1 MRRIRSLSLPSQRE
15 QRPSPFLTMAPA
27 GGVATRGA
35 VAVAV
40 LEEELVL
47 VVEGRLNN
55 LLRQA
60 KKCRARHHGTTNS
73 VKTAM
78 AVTFVSSIS
87 LEDVKMEWTGC
98 AGKVPACACIYA
110 QP

>member
-1 MRRIRSLSLPSQRE
+1 
-15 QRPSPFLTMAPA
+15 MAPA
-27 GGVATRGA
+27 GGVATREA

-55 LLRQA
+55 LLIQA
-60 KKCRARHHGTTNS
+60 KKCRARCHETTNS

>member
-1 MRRIRSLSLPSQRE
+1 MSLPSQRE

-35 VAVAV
+35 VAV

-60 KKCRARHHGTTNS
+60 KKCRARCHETTNS
-73 VKTAM
+73 VKIAM

-98 AGKVPACACIYA
+98 AGKVPACACMYA